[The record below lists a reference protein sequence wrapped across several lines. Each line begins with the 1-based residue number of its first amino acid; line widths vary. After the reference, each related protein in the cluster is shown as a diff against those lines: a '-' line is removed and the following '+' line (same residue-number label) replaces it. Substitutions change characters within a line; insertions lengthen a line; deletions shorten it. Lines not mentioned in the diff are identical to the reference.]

1 MKNLVLS
8 ISMVVCALL
17 GTSFVLHEYFF
28 GFAEMEYN
36 TADKKFEISI
46 KTTAHDF
53 EHHMEHMGVN
63 LGHIEA
69 LDIEDSLFQLALAEI
84 NKGFNMSKN
93 GESLDLTCVGFEV
106 NLKDE
111 LFFYL
116 QSETTEKAGK
126 WNIEFDLMMNS
137 FPKQQNKLNYIEN
150 GKKTA
155 LTFLFSNKE
164 RTLEIK

>member
-1 MKNLVLS
+1 MYKLTLGILGVLS
-8 ISMVVCALL
+8 TLL
-17 GTSFVLHEYFF
+17 LSSFALHEYFF
-28 GFAEMEYN
+28 GFAEMEFN
-36 TADKKFEISI
+36 EQENKFEISLQ
-46 KTTAHDF
+46 TTAHDF
-53 EHHMEHMGVN
+53 EHHMEHMGVQ
-63 LGHIEA
+63 LGHIEK
-69 LDIEDSLFQLALAEI
+69 LKVEDSLFQLALKEVYQ
-84 NKGFNMSKN
+84 GFSISKE
-93 GESLDLTCVGFEV
+93 GKKLALKCIGYEV

-116 QSETTEKAGK
+116 QSETTDKSGK

-137 FPKQQNKLNYIEN
+137 FPKQQNKLNYVEK